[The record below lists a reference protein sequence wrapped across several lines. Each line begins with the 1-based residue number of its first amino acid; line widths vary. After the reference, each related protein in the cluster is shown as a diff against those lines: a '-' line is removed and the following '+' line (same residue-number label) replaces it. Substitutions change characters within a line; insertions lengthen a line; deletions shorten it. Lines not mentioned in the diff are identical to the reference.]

1 MIDTGCGISEA
12 DQLYIFDPFH
22 QADQKVTRKHAG
34 TGLGLAITYSLVK
47 MMHGNISVSSIL
59 EEGTSFTIELPR
71 KIVIDE
77 ESLSLC
83 SLTYNGV
90 EETDSEE

>member
-59 EEGTSFTIELPR
+59 EEVTSTLFDVLAS
-71 KIVIDE
+71 IVGWTA
-77 ESLSLC
+77 SLDLLFQIVKSRVT
-83 SLTYNGV
+83 S
-90 EETDSEE
+90 